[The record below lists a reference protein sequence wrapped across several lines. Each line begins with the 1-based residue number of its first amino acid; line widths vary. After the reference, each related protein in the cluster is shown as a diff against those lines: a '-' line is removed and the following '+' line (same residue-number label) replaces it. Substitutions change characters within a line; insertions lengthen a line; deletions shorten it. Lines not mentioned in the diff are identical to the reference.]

1 MSETSEK
8 TFDAA
13 MTLLASE
20 AVAKTETGNTTDKRV
35 AVVVGATSKW
45 QSDGRNTLL
54 AHGTSVDDSDLPV
67 GVRWGV
73 GGAIAQKFAR
83 EGFFTVLTTRTA
95 SNASPLAEAIRAQG
109 GDCTIVELDLVSQD
123 SIAAAFATIRHLAG
137 DPDVLIYNA
146 GYLEGRDLPPEK
158 ELLEHIPVEMFDVAQ
173 HIASRGPFLV
183 AKEVLPA
190 MRQKGTGSFFFSN
203 NANSLRG
210 RKRMTGQSLYYP
222 RVMMRTLAQVLTEE
236 YSEFGV
242 HVANVVIDGTID
254 SPGTRAMPRLQ
265 NRPDLIINPV
275 RIAEAFWYLHTQDRS
290 CWTHELQL
298 TPFPTK
304 PSY

>member
-1 MSETSEK
+1 MSESR
-8 TFDAA
+8 AR
-13 MTLLASE
+13 
-20 AVAKTETGNTTDKRV
+20 NTAGKPV
-35 AVVVGATSKW
+35 AVVIGATSKW
-45 QSDGRNTLL
+45 QADGRNTKL
-54 AHGTSVDDSDLPV
+54 AHGRSLDDSDLPV

-83 EGFFTVLTTRTA
+83 EGFFVVLTTRA
-95 SNASPLAEAIRAQG
+95 EPNAAPLATAIREQG
-109 GDCTIVELDLVSQD
+109 GACTIVELDVASQD
-123 SIAAAFATIRHLAG
+123 SITAAFARIRDYAG

-158 ELLEHIPVEMFDVAQ
+158 ELLEHIPVEMFDTAQ

-190 MRQKGTGSFFFSN
+190 MRRKGAGSFFFTN
-203 NANSLRG
+203 NAKSLRG
-210 RKRMTGQSLYYP
+210 TKRMTGESLYYP

-236 YSEFGV
+236 YSEHGV

-254 SPGTRAMPRLQ
+254 SPGTRALPKVR
-265 NRPDLIINPV
+265 NRPEIVMNPV
-275 RIAEAFWYLHTQDRS
+275 KIAEAFYYLHAQDRS

-298 TPFPTK
+298 TPFSTK
-304 PSY
+304 PSH